1 MVTTPA
7 LSRVF
12 TSTPDSCET
21 GAVAMAVVPMANRM
35 VPSSCFNLISLSPH
49 AVVGSPQACTAFP
62 SSSLPHQ
69 VQTTILPQVRP
80 HCTCKFR
87 LLSTKSWTVGV
98 TTSAPDLPSLQP
110 HARFHDL

>member
-49 AVVGSPQACTAFP
+49 AVVDSPP
-62 SSSLPHQ
+62 SVHGIPEPLDQFLSSPSLAHQ
-69 VQTTILPQVRP
+69 VQTTILPPGSAQLHLLNSP
-80 HCTCKFR
+80 
-87 LLSTKSWTVGV
+87 LLSKKSWKTGA
-98 TTSAPDLPSLQP
+98 TT
-110 HARFHDL
+110 